1 MTLAATTCIGAKAVA
16 LRGAQVRSREGVKA
30 PDGVDALAAA
40 LLAELGDAGRVEAL
54 LGGANA
60 APLPATAP
68 ALRRCGRWHALAL
81 LSARRG
87 DAAGA
92 LRVWQAR
99 PCG

>member
-1 MTLAATTCIGAKAVA
+1 LPCVAVWA
-16 LRGAQVRSREGVKA
+16 FVFCGAQVRSRKGVAA

-60 APLPATAP
+60 APLPAAAP

-87 DAAGA
+87 DPAGA
-92 LRVWQAR
+92 LRIWQAR
-99 PCG
+99 PCS